1 MDEDLIAR
9 INEAISG
16 KRSYENWVIV
26 PFEDDLVRHAS
37 NTAIN
42 SYGLNP
48 VVYYAIIEFA
58 IEQEYYKYEW
68 DKVVVRLASIDEN
81 LITFVAVLVLDDG
94 QNIPVVIDIQENY
107 YWEISE
113 PVKMYYVAGRTMVE
127 LKLEDVVEQ
136 LISKTSQ
143 IRFLTLDYVIDL
155 PPNNVII
162 GNVYKNPNNAVTM
175 TVSVNSVHGLKKLNE
190 LIRCGFVELEDV
202 EFMYQRNNSI

>member
-37 NTAIN
+37 NAVIN

-81 LITFVAVLVLDDG
+81 LITLCCSCV
-94 QNIPVVIDIQENY
+94 
-107 YWEISE
+107 
-113 PVKMYYVAGRTMVE
+113 R
-127 LKLEDVVEQ
+127 
-136 LISKTSQ
+136 
-143 IRFLTLDYVIDL
+143 
-155 PPNNVII
+155 
-162 GNVYKNPNNAVTM
+162 
-175 TVSVNSVHGLKKLNE
+175 
-190 LIRCGFVELEDV
+190 
-202 EFMYQRNNSI
+202 

>member
-9 INEAISG
+9 INEAILG

-37 NTAIN
+37 NTVIN

-155 PPNNVII
+155 PPNNVI

>member
-26 PFEDDLVRHAS
+26 PFEDDLVRHTS

-155 PPNNVII
+155 PPNNVI